1 MTDHT
6 VTVWFARTGPC
17 WCTGRPISH
26 GSIDLERLRR
36 MSVPRTALLDRDV
49 VISPEL
55 VTPGLLTPL
64 RALLE
69 RSDVI
74 SIVYP
79 LCAQALPAMPSEL
92 FDVLDDVASPTIRLA
107 ECVSGY
113 PETLVA
119 ALLHHLTAEL
129 ERVAD
134 HSSMAR
140 AGGG

>member
-1 MTDHT
+1 
-6 VTVWFARTGPC
+6 
-17 WCTGRPISH
+17 
-26 GSIDLERLRR
+26 
-36 MSVPRTALLDRDV
+36 MSVPRTALLNRDV

-64 RALLE
+64 RALLK

-79 LCAQALPAMPSEL
+79 LCAQALPAMPDEL
-92 FDVLDDVASPTIRLA
+92 FDVLDDVVSPTIRLT

-119 ALLHHLTAEL
+119 ALLHHLTPEQGIEA
-129 ERVAD
+129 